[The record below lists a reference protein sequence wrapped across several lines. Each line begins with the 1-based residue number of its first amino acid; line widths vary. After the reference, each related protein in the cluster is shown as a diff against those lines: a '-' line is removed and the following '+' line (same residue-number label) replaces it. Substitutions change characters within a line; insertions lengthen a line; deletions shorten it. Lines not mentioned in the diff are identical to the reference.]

1 MFSLNGKTEG
11 RERHDYNGAATKLT
25 KAEWAEVAKRRHGT
39 YVLVYRG
46 VGTPG
51 QAETA
56 AYDQAI
62 AACQGCI
69 YTVDPGG
76 DYAITPFTG
85 RRVYVT
91 GPDYCIQPDDPSDPL
106 LIGLAAVRAV
116 LEPDEYAA
124 IVQGRLAA
132 ALLEA

>member
-1 MFSLNGKTEG
+1 MFGLNSK
-11 RERHDYNGAATKLT
+11 NSAGA
-25 KAEWAEVAKRRHGT
+25 T
-39 YVLVYRG
+39 YVVVYRG
-46 VGTPG
+46 AGTPG
-51 QAETA
+51 FQEPATREQALA
-56 AYDQAI
+56 AF
-62 AACQGCI
+62 QGCI